1 MTGQSSQRA
10 IGAGEF
16 LDVIFGDISDDEVV
30 CVTKSNEVN
39 GKMLFWNL
47 PDDDR
52 VFAKW
57 NPKTQ
62 IQSWYFCVSSV
73 GGARNA
79 KGTALRRRASDVR
92 MYYVLVL
99 DDIGTKATPPPVE
112 PTYKITTSIAD
123 DGTPNEQWG
132 FALEP
137 GSEFKAF
144 EALVEWCHD
153 QGWGDKG
160 AGGCYRVMRLPGS
173 ANLKPGRGNFKS
185 VITWWEPDL
194 FWTLEDL
201 AKALGCV
208 DLDKLA
214 RVQRGG
220 GKGVTQKQ
228 AGTLPGQST
237 IDPLHV
243 WLGDNKH
250 IVHDDGASD
259 FIDVVC
265 PWHGEHT
272 TGSNTA
278 GYSPLGRGSGDWVQ
292 TRAFRCLHAHC
303 KGKGFRDAMKE
314 WGDGGAPRVSG
325 VDPLP
330 WLQHRYTYIGQGKQV
345 ADLIQRPNGGS
356 WVWEF
361 EDWGNMHK
369 GRVLVPG
376 RDTPIEMKTAY
387 LEHKNTRKV
396 TGTHYWPVKAE
407 EDEAVFEIRGQEF
420 VNVYVPPNHEHT
432 KADPDIF
439 LDHIDFLLP
448 CDKER
453 DVFLDWLA
461 HKLQNPAIRSYAM
474 LMIAEDGYGVGR
486 SWLKSMMER
495 VLQGKVQGGTLPQ
508 LIGKGTSAEQNYN
521 SWAARCQLLV
531 VEEARDNITKED
543 FYNGYE
549 TFKQNVDTRVMGV
562 RVNPKYGRTRDDFM
576 WFNALIFSN
585 HSDALAIPAN
595 DRRIC
600 VLTNPSVMADAEYYD
615 RLEGGL
621 NDDEAARVYWY
632 LMERDLSRYDHVY
645 PPATPG
651 KMLMTE
657 QNVMPSEAI
666 RNHIMEV
673 CEGEIFTKKM
683 LKSRVLAAADA
694 LDYDGIVRSPGGI
707 VRTLWGKMGKLR
719 DEKNGARYLI
729 GGAQV
734 EVRALW
740 NKNKWLDADAD
751 RQRDLFEEEIL
762 KNDKTG
768 GVGLKIVK

>member
-1 MTGQSSQRA
+1 M
-10 IGAGEF
+10 
-16 LDVIFGDISDDEVV
+16 
-30 CVTKSNEVN
+30 
-39 GKMLFWNL
+39 
-47 PDDDR
+47 R
-52 VFAKW
+52 V
-57 NPKTQ
+57 
-62 IQSWYFCVSSV
+62 
-73 GGARNA
+73 
-79 KGTALRRRASDVR
+79 
-92 MYYVLVL
+92 
-99 DDIGTKATPPPVE
+99 
-112 PTYKITTSIAD
+112 
-123 DGTPNEQWG
+123 
-132 FALEP
+132 
-137 GSEFKAF
+137 
-144 EALVEWCHD
+144 
-153 QGWGDKG
+153 
-160 AGGCYRVMRLPGS
+160 PGS
-173 ANLKPGRGNFKS
+173 ANLKKGNNNFRA
-185 VITWWEPDL
+185 VIHRWEPDL
-194 FWTLEDL
+194 VWTLDYL
-201 AKALGCV
+201 ATTLGCV
-208 DLDKLA
+208 DLARLA
-214 RVQRGG
+214 RAQK
-220 GKGVTQKQ
+220 GKVKGQGQNPT
-228 AGTLPGQST
+228 ALPGVVS

-243 WLGDNKH
+243 WLGDQSH
-250 IVHDDGASD
+250 IVTDDGTSD

-278 GYSPLGRGSGDWVQ
+278 GYSPLGRGDGDWVQ
-292 TRAFRCLHAHC
+292 SRGFKCLHAHC
-303 KGKGFRDAMKE
+303 KGKGFRDAMKA
-314 WGDGGAPRVSG
+314 WGDLGAPRVSG

-330 WLQHRYTYIGQGKQV
+330 WLQHRFTYIGQGKQV
-345 ADLIQRPNGGS
+345 ADLVQRPNGGS

-369 GRVLVPG
+369 GRVMVPG

-407 EDEAVFEIRGQEF
+407 EDEAVFEIKGQEY

-432 KADPDIF
+432 RDDPDIF
-439 LDHIDFLLP
+439 LDHIDYLLP
-448 CDKER
+448 SDVER

-461 HKLQNPAIRSYAM
+461 HKVQNPAIRSYAV
-474 LMIAEDGYGVGR
+474 LMIAEDGFGVGR

-495 VLQGKVQGGTLPQ
+495 VLQGKVQAATLPQ

-531 VEEARDNITKED
+531 VEEAKDNISKED

-549 TFKQNVDTRVMGV
+549 TFKQNVDTRIMSV

-585 HSDALAIPAN
+585 HSDALAIPVN

-600 VLTNPSVMADAEYYD
+600 VLTNPSVMADAAYYD

-632 LMERDLSRYDHVY
+632 LMERDLSGYDHVY

-666 RNHIMEV
+666 RNHIV
-673 CEGEIFTKKM
+673 DACEGDIFTKKM
-683 LKSRVLAAADA
+683 LKARILAAADA

-719 DEKNGARYLI
+719 DDVNGARYYI
-729 GGAQV
+729 GGVQI
-734 EVRALW
+734 EVRAISD
-740 NKNKWLDADAD
+740 KKKWMAADKD
-751 RQRDLFEEEIL
+751 RRRELFEEEIL

-768 GVGLKIVK
+768 GLGLKIVTNN